1 MIAMNVS
8 IVGFMGTGK
17 TAAGKALAKKL
28 GMRYLDTDEIIE
40 KNAGMKISDI
50 FSNFGEP
57 YFRDLEAKVV
67 KEISEKDKQVI
78 SCGGGVVL
86 REENMKNLKR
96 SGPVL
101 CLTASP
107 EAIFNR
113 IKNEIHRPLLR
124 VPDPE
129 KRIKEL
135 LAARA
140 PYYAK
145 ADHTIDTTKLT
156 MTQVVDEITALVK
169 AAAE

>member
-1 MIAMNVS
+1 MNVS
-8 IVGFMGTGK
+8 LMGFMGTGK

-28 GMRYLDTDEIIE
+28 GMRYVDTDEIIE

-57 YFRDLEAKVV
+57 YFRDLEAKAV
-67 KEISEKDKQVI
+67 KAVSEKDKQVI
-78 SCGGGVVL
+78 SCGGGAVL

-96 SGPVL
+96 SGPVV

-113 IKNEIHRPLLR
+113 IKNEAHRPLLQ

-135 LAARA
+135 LAARVQF
-140 PYYAK
+140 YAK
-145 ADHTIDTTKLT
+145 AGYTIDTTKLT
-156 MTQVVDEITALVK
+156 VAQVVDEITALVK
-169 AAAE
+169 AGAE